1 MPTPS
6 INHFDMMKATLSA
19 LAITALCTTC
29 APSANTSEIPHPPF
43 TAERFVRLE
52 DEAIYKCLHQYVY
65 QAKETQRRADE
76 HLARELA
83 STSHMANVLGAI
95 EAENQEFEKL
105 FHEEDDCYI
114 AAQIKWSV
122 TQPFSSDKFQKM
134 ESAIREQCDK
144 SHKKRWEDM
153 QRFWPLSKEKD
164 DPTAG
169 VPEALIRKLRDINA
183 AQDQCYREIQTEW
196 GFK

>member
-29 APSANTSEIPHPPF
+29 APSANSSEIPRPPF
-43 TAERFVRLE
+43 TAERFVRFE
-52 DEAIYKCLHQYVY
+52 DEAIYECLN
-65 QAKETQRRADE
+65 QASYKGKEAKRRANE
-76 HLARELA
+76 RLARELA
-83 STSHMANVLGAI
+83 STSHIANVMEVI
-95 EAENQEFEKL
+95 EAENQELEKI
-105 FHEEDDCYI
+105 FREEDDCYI